1 MPQSETLHFFRTS
14 RGLFSLLLP
23 PGKIN
28 ETRMENFIRISD
40 VEKRGVAKEEEKL
53 YNNLKNV
60 RSVVRFLWNTK

>member
-1 MPQSETLHFFRTS
+1 MPQFETLHFFRTS

-23 PGKIN
+23 AGKIN